1 MRRLLIANRGEIAVR
16 IARAAMDLGIGT
28 VAVYSED
35 DANGLHLRIADEAVP
50 LAGRGVPAYLD
61 IEDVVARA
69 VEANC
74 DAVHPGYGFLAEN
87 ADFAA
92 ACAEAGVAFVG
103 PRPEVLELFG
113 DKGRARAAAT
123 GAGVPVLRGTDRPT
137 TLEETREFFAALGD
151 GKAMIVKAVAGG
163 GGRGTR
169 IVGSADEIEQA
180 YERCRSEARRAFG
193 NGSLYVEELI
203 PRARHI
209 EVQLLGDEDG
219 GLVDFGERECSAQ
232 RRHQKVVETAPAPN
246 LCPAL
251 RAEIVDAALRL
262 GRAAEYSSLGT
273 FEFLVDADA
282 SGEVGNGDGAP
293 AGAGGNAGNGDGD
306 GGPAE
311 TGGRFAFIEANA
323 RLQVEHTVTEAV
335 TGVDL
340 VQAQLR
346 IAAGETL
353 EDLGLGAPEAVRP
366 RGFAIQARVNLETLD
381 AEGAVRP
388 SGGALAAYEPPSG
401 PGVRTDG
408 CGYAGY
414 EANPAFDSLLA
425 KVIAHSPSNDFAA
438 AVKRTSRA
446 LDEFRIA
453 GPDTNIPWL
462 QGVLGHPDFAAGALY
477 TRWLDDNARELAAAA
492 GNGRR
497 QRFVPAAAPVGA
509 AKAAGAASPA
519 AGGAAQTPGAA
530 TQAAGGAEDA
540 RDSGFAGARVDTADP
555 LALFAYDQET
565 KAAQAGAPD
574 PAGGADAAGEEADG
588 PEGATGIGAPI
599 QGTIVS
605 IDVAEGDE
613 VLRGQQVAV
622 IEAMKMEHVLRAD
635 TSGTVLRVTMAVG
648 DTIREGYPLVFVEG
662 AEGGEASDAAEEIDP
677 DYIRPDLA
685 ENYARHAYTLDENRP
700 EAVARR
706 RRFGFRTPRE
716 NIEQLVD
723 AGSFKEYWPLIVARQ
738 HQKFSDEKLREYTP
752 ADGVVAGTASINGDL
767 FDDEHSRAMV
777 LSYDYTVLAGTQGG
791 RNHYKQ
797 DRLFDLANR
806 YMLPLVFFT
815 EGGGGRPGDDY
826 TGPRVAFDTYTFT
839 QFSKLSGLIPLVGV
853 NNGRCFAGNTAL
865 LACCDTIIATEA
877 STIAM
882 GGPAMIEG
890 GGLGVYTPEE
900 VGPMSFQVPNGVV
913 DILVKDEEEAVD
925 VTKKYLSYF
934 QGTVQDWEAH
944 DQRPLRHVI
953 PENRLRLYDMQEI
966 VHRLADVGSVLEI
979 RPKFGIGVITA
990 FIRVEGRPM
999 GVIANN
1005 PHHLAGAID
1014 SDGADKGARFL
1025 QLCDAFDIPVL
1036 SLMDCPGIMVGP
1048 DHEKT
1053 ALVRHCARM
1062 FNTGANLSV
1071 PMFGVV
1077 VRKAY
1082 GLGVQAM
1089 CGASALVG
1097 FFTVGWPTAEFAG
1110 MNIEGAV
1117 KLGYRKELAAIEDP
1131 EERRLEFERRVE
1143 ASYERAKAVNA
1154 AAGGGL
1160 DDVIDPADTRSWI
1173 AESMKRL
1180 PKPPPRTGKKR
1191 PYIDTW

>member
-16 IARAAMDLGIGT
+16 IARAAMDLGIST
-28 VAVYSED
+28 VAIYSED
-35 DANGLHLRIADEAVP
+35 DANGLHLRIADEAVA
-50 LAGRGVPAYLD
+50 LGGRGVRAYLD

-69 VEANC
+69 ADANC

-92 ACAEAGVAFVG
+92 ACAAAGITFVG

-113 DKGRARAAAT
+113 DKGRARTAA
-123 GAGVPVLRGTDRPT
+123 GAADVPVLRGTDHVT

-151 GKAMIVKAVAGG
+151 GGAIIIKALAGG
-163 GGRGTR
+163 GGRGAR
-169 IVGSADEIEQA
+169 IVTAAGDIEQA
-180 YERCRSEARRAFG
+180 YERCGSEAERAFG
-193 NGSLYVEELI
+193 NGGLYVEELI

-209 EVQLLGDEDG
+209 EVQLLGDEVG
-219 GLVDFGERECSAQ
+219 GLIDFGERECSAQ

-246 LCPAL
+246 LGPEIR
-251 RAEIVDAALRL
+251 RAIIDAALRL
-262 GRAAEYSSLGT
+262 GGAANYNSLGT
-273 FEFLVDADA
+273 FEFLVDA
-282 SGEVGNGDGAP
+282 GDR
-293 AGAGGNAGNGDGD
+293 AGGDNGADS
-306 GGPAE
+306 
-311 TGGRFAFIEANA
+311 RFAFIETNA

-346 IAAGETL
+346 VARGESL
-353 EDLGLGAPEAVRP
+353 ADLGLDDPDAHRT

-381 AEGAVRP
+381 ADGNVRP
-388 SGGALAAYEPPSG
+388 SSGVLAAYEPPSG
-401 PGVRTDG
+401 PGVRVDG

-425 KVIAHSPSNDFAA
+425 KVIAHSPSDDFAA

-446 LDEFRIA
+446 LDEFRIG
-453 GPDTNIPWL
+453 GPSTNIPWL
-462 QGVLGHPDFAAGALY
+462 QSVLAHPDFEAGRLY
-477 TRWLDDNARELAAAA
+477 TRWLDDNAGELAAEA

-497 QRFVPAAAPVGA
+497 PRFVPTAD
-509 AKAAGAASPA
+509 PA
-519 AGGAAQTPGAA
+519 AGGDTPAA
-530 TQAAGGAEDA
+530 ESSA

-555 LALFAYDQET
+555 LALFAYDQQT
-565 KAAQAGAPD
+565 KATHTEQMD
-574 PAGGADAAGEEADG
+574 DAGGWPAAEDG
-588 PEGATGIGAPI
+588 PEGATGIAAPI

-648 DTIREGYPLVFVEG
+648 DTIREGYPLVLLKG
-662 AEGGEASDAAEEIDP
+662 TEGGEAADAAVEIDP
-677 DYIRPDLA
+677 DFIRPDLE
-685 ENYARHAYTLDENRP
+685 ENIQRHAYTLDENRP

-706 RRFGFRTPRE
+706 RKFGFRTPRE

-723 AGSFKEYWPLIVARQ
+723 SGSFKEYWPLIVARQ
-738 HQKFSDEKLREYTP
+738 HQKFSNEKLRQYTP

-865 LACCDTIIATEA
+865 LACCDVIIATKA

-890 GGLGVYTPEE
+890 GGLGIYTPEE

-913 DILVKDEEEAVD
+913 DILVEDEEEAVE
-925 VTKKYLSYF
+925 VAKKYLSYF
-934 QGTVQDWEAH
+934 QGPTSDWEAH
-944 DQRPLRHVI
+944 DQRPLRHVV

-966 VHRLADVGSVLEI
+966 VHTIADVGSVLKI
-979 RPKFGIGVITA
+979 RPRFGIGVITA
-990 FIRVEGRPM
+990 LIRVEGRPM

-1014 SDGADKGARFL
+1014 SDGSDKGARFL

-1071 PMFGVV
+1071 PLFGVV

-1160 DDVIDPADTRSWI
+1160 DDVIDPAETRSWI

>member
-16 IARAAMDLGIGT
+16 IARAAMDLGIEAI
-28 VAVYSED
+28 AVYSED

-50 LAGRGVPAYLD
+50 LRGRGVPAYLD
-61 IEDVVARA
+61 IEGVVGRA
-69 VEANC
+69 VDANC

-87 ADFAA
+87 AAFAT
-92 ACAEAGVAFVG
+92 ACAGAGITFVG

-113 DKGRARAAAT
+113 DKGRARAASSDAD
-123 GAGVPVLRGTDRPT
+123 VPVLRGTDRPT
-137 TLEETREFFAALGD
+137 TLQETQEFFAGLD
-151 GKAMIVKAVAGG
+151 EGKAMIIKALAGG

-169 IVGSADEIEQA
+169 VVASADEIERA
-180 YERCRSEARRAFG
+180 YERCRSEAERAFG
-193 NGSLYVEELI
+193 NGGLYVEELI

-209 EVQLLGDEDG
+209 EVQLLGDEEG
-219 GLVDFGERECSAQ
+219 GLIDFGERECSAQ

-246 LCPAL
+246 LSPTL
-251 RAEIVDAALRL
+251 RAAIIDAALRL
-262 GRAAEYSSLGT
+262 GRAARYNSLGT
-273 FEFLVDADA
+273 FEFLAFADEFLAFAGRGSDGGNGSSPSADA
-282 SGEVGNGDGAP
+282 
-293 AGAGGNAGNGDGD
+293 
-306 GGPAE
+306 
-311 TGGRFAFIEANA
+311 GGRFAFIETNA

-353 EDLGLGAPEAVRP
+353 AGLGLGEPEAVRP

-388 SGGALAAYEPPSG
+388 SSGVLSAYEPPSG
-401 PGVRTDG
+401 PGVRIDG

-425 KVIAHSPSNDFAA
+425 KVIAHSPSNDFGH
-438 AVKRTSRA
+438 AVKRASRA
-446 LDEFRIA
+446 LDEFRIG
-453 GPDTNIPWL
+453 GPSTNIPWL
-462 QGVLGHPDFAAGALY
+462 QSVLSHPDFAAGNLY
-477 TRWLDDNARELAAAA
+477 TRWLDDHAQELAAAA

-497 QRFVPAAAPVGA
+497 QRFVPAGD
-509 AKAAGAASPA
+509 G
-519 AGGAAQTPGAA
+519 GGAAAAPGR
-530 TQAAGGAEDA
+530 AEEA
-540 RDSGFAGARVDTADP
+540 RDSGFAGARVDNVDP
-555 LALFAYDQET
+555 LALFAYDQAT
-565 KAAQAGAPD
+565 KAAQAG
-574 PAGGADAAGEEADG
+574 PAEGPEGGAETEAG
-588 PEGATGIGAPI
+588 PEGATGVVAPI

-613 VLRGQQVAV
+613 MLRGQQVAV
-622 IEAMKMEHVLRAD
+622 IEAMKMEHVLRTD
-635 TSGTVLRVTMAVG
+635 SSGIVRQVTMAAG
-648 DTIREGYPLVFVEG
+648 ETIREGYPLILIEE
-662 AEGGEASDAAEEIDP
+662 AEGGEATDAALEIDP
-677 DYIRPDLA
+677 DYIRPDLE
-685 ENYARHAYTLDENRP
+685 ENYRRHAYTLDENRP

-706 RRFGFRTPRE
+706 RRFGFQTPRE

-723 AGSFKEYWPLIVARQ
+723 PGSFKEYWPLLVARQ
-738 HQKFSDEKLREYTP
+738 HQKYSDEELRQYTP

-767 FDDEHSRAMV
+767 FDDEHSRTIV

-797 DRLFDLANR
+797 DRLFELANR
-806 YMLPLVFFT
+806 FRLPLVFFT

-865 LACCDTIIATEA
+865 LACCDVIIATEA

-913 DILVKDEEEAVD
+913 DILVKDEEAAVD
-925 VTKKYLSYF
+925 TTKKYLSYF
-934 QGTVQDWEAH
+934 QGPISDWEAH

-966 VHRLADVGSVLEI
+966 VHTLADVGSVLEI
-979 RPKFGIGVITA
+979 REKFGIGVITA

-1036 SLMDCPGIMVGP
+1036 SIMDCPGIMVGP

-1089 CGASALVG
+1089 CGASSLVG

-1131 EERRLEFERRVE
+1131 EERRFEFERRVE

-1173 AESMKRL
+1173 TESMKRL
-1180 PKPPPRTGKKR
+1180 PPTPPRTGKKR